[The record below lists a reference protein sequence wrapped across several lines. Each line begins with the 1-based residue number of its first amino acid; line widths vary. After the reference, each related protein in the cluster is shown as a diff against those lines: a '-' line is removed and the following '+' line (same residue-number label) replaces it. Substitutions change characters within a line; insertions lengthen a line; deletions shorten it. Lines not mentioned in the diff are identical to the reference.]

1 MKKLMLTI
9 VAAAL
14 VSIGTANAQTE
25 TTTKTKAKGEMK
37 DQPMQSNALRD
48 GVMMQ
53 NGKLIVMKEGQASVM
68 AEDMTLSNGAIVM
81 KDGSVKMKDGSTMM
95 LKNGDQLDM
104 MGTMT
109 HNHAGHSEEHRQDA
123 VYKATNQ
130 GEMKPMDKKQGSTK
144 VKIDDEQTKVK
155 TSKGTKKSK
164 H

>member
-1 MKKLMLTI
+1 MKKLMLTF

-14 VSIGTANAQTE
+14 VFLGTANAQTQ

-53 NGKLIVMKEGQASVM
+53 GGKLIVMKEGQASTM
-68 AEDMTLSNGAIVM
+68 TEDMTLSNGTVIM

-109 HNHAGHSEEHRQDA
+109 HNHAGHSDEH
-123 VYKATNQ
+123 NQ
-130 GEMKPMDKKQGSTK
+130 EVQPMDKKQGSTK
-144 VKIDDEQTKVK
+144 VKIDEEQTKVK
-155 TSKGTKKSK
+155 TSKGTTK
-164 H
+164 